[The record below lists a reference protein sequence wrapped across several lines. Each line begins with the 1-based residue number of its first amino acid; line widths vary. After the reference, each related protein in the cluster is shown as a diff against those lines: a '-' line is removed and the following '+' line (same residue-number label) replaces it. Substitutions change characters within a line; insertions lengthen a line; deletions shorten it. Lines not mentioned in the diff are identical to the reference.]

1 VLQLAKRRSG
11 HLHLHS
17 TRSSGAVKLIGY
29 ACRHPDPPL
38 RKAYLPLNDL
48 TVLLGPNDSGKSSL
62 LQAVE
67 RDLSGGHFDHVDEEL
82 KTLIGGVFY
91 TEVSKDELWA
101 IAGTAVRTRDEQR
114 SEYGTRSQG
123 RRPPW
128 DDGLWNPPR
137 DGSSPIDPD
146 QLIEHLQT
154 PSRKPVLDALKDSH
168 IIGIECVG
176 RNDMGHRVWNVYW
189 CLPALATLEQSLRE
203 AVEASDLPFMQRRRA
218 GRNGLRL
225 GMYAALHGNAGHL
238 CIDAAPLPV
247 VALGPF
253 VDLPMP
259 TGLAVPADF
268 DAIHQAVDR
277 GITRLVEV
285 VRHCRRD
292 VTLDGDHL
300 PPEEK
305 RERESPRG
313 WVETDEENVYI
324 SRAAYAAAEFLSAT
338 ATRLMPDFVSDIY
351 EVEIHMHKL
360 DAWLQE
366 APFEIMLR
374 RRSEEGMA
382 SPYFPIARAADGHR
396 LWLQLAL
403 LDALEH
409 IGPIE
414 ALIWERATEAFEAER
429 ELSNIPPDDTDALQ
443 AQSDHRDGL
452 DRRLQDVLDAFCG
465 TEFSESDPGGEL
477 GVALTR
483 PPSDEWFRGGK
494 RERRFFLVDEPE
506 RHLHP
511 RLQRAA
517 AAWLARTTAERQAP
531 CLIASH
537 SAPFLGLSG
546 ESTGYVYVAR
556 HGEQINPRP
565 VEPSELGQLD
575 EVSTALGF
583 DRGELL
589 TLVNLWLVV
598 EGATDK
604 AVLDTLF
611 TKELHS
617 AGIEVVPIHGV
628 AKWKAVLDSEAL
640 WRFTTAPV
648 AVMFDQVPAERVYE
662 MSEMSPDELLAI
674 SRSRESEEV
683 KTLALLLGNIVRQG
697 KAIEPVPN
705 AQPDI
710 LRCLDENAVKAVFP
724 KYPGHKEAEDAW
736 DRHHKGKRTDF
747 LRRRYGVEKD
757 SVPFRE
763 IAQNML
769 SRGVESIELAETIK
783 RCTELA
789 QSGTDTGHGTAP

>member
-1 VLQLAKRRSG
+1 M
-11 HLHLHS
+11 
-17 TRSSGAVKLIGY
+17 KLVGY
-29 ACRHPDPPL
+29 SCRHPEPPL

-62 LQAVE
+62 LRAVE
-67 RDLSGGHFDHVDEEL
+67 RDLSGGHFDHVDEEI

-91 TEVSKDELWA
+91 ALVSKDELWA
-101 IAGTAVRTRDEQR
+101 IAGTAIKTRDEQR

-128 DDGLWNPPR
+128 DDGFWKPPR
-137 DGSSPIDPD
+137 DEPSPSDPE

-154 PSRKPVLDALKDSH
+154 PTRKPVLDALKDSRSV
-168 IIGIECVG
+168 GIECAG
-176 RNDMGHRVWNVYW
+176 RNDLGHRVWNVYW
-189 CLPALATLEQSLRE
+189 CLPPIATLEQGLRE

-218 GRNGLRL
+218 GSHHFRV
-225 GMYAALHGNAGHL
+225 GMYAALHGNAEHL

-247 VALGPF
+247 IALGPF

-259 TGLAVPADF
+259 IGLAVPADF

-277 GITRLVEV
+277 GVTRLVDV
-285 VRHCRRD
+285 VRHCRSD
-292 VTLDGDHL
+292 VTLDGDRL
-300 PPEEK
+300 LPEEK
-305 RERESPRG
+305 RRRESPQG
-313 WVETDEENVYI
+313 WVETDEEYVAI

-338 ATRLMPDFVSDIY
+338 ATRLVPDFVSDTY
-351 EVEIHMHKL
+351 DVDIHL
-360 DAWLQE
+360 RRLEAWLQD

-374 RRSEEGMA
+374 RRTEEGMA

-409 IGPIE
+409 VGPVE
-414 ALIWERATEAFEAER
+414 ALIWERATEAFNAER

-443 AQSDHRDGL
+443 TQSDHRDVL

-465 TEFSESDPGGEL
+465 TKFSESDPDGEL
-477 GVALTR
+477 GTVLAR
-483 PPSDEWFRGGK
+483 PPTDEWSRGGK

-517 AAWLARTTAERQAP
+517 AAWLARTIAERQAP

-537 SAPFLGLSG
+537 SAPFLGLSD
-546 ESTGYVYVAR
+546 ESTSYVYVAR
-556 HGEQINPRP
+556 DGEQINPRL
-565 VEPSELGQLD
+565 VEPTELKQLD
-575 EVSTALGF
+575 EVSTELGF

-604 AVLDTLF
+604 TVLDTLF
-611 TKELHS
+611 AKELHR
-617 AGIEVVPIHGV
+617 AGIEVVPIHGI

-648 AVMFDQVPAERVYE
+648 AVMFDQVPVERIEE
-662 MSEMSPDELLAI
+662 MSEQTPDELLAI
-674 SRSRESEEV
+674 SKSRESEEV
-683 KTLALLLGNIVRQG
+683 KTLALLLSGIVRQG
-697 KAIEPVPN
+697 KAIQPLPN

-710 LRCLDENAVKAVFP
+710 LSYLDETAVKAVFP
-724 KYPGHKEAEDAW
+724 KYPGHSDAESAW
-736 DRHHKGKRTDF
+736 QRHNKGKRTEF
-747 LRRRYGVEKD
+747 LRKEYDVEKD
-757 SVPFRE
+757 SAHFRA
-763 IAQNML
+763 IAENMV
-769 SRGVESIELAETIK
+769 SCGVESAELTGIIK
-783 RCTELA
+783 SCTDLA
-789 QSGTDTGHGTAP
+789 HSGTDAGHGMVP

>member
-1 VLQLAKRRSG
+1 MKIV
-11 HLHLHS
+11 
-17 TRSSGAVKLIGY
+17 GY

-62 LQAVE
+62 LRAVE
-67 RDLSGGHFDHVDEEL
+67 RDLSGGHFDHVDDEI

-91 TEVSKDELWA
+91 AEVSKDELWA
-101 IAGTAVRTRDEQR
+101 IAGTATRTRDEQR
-114 SEYGTRSQG
+114 SEYGARSQG

-128 DDGLWNPPR
+128 DDGLWKPAR
-137 DGSSPIDPD
+137 DGSSPGDPD
-146 QLIEHLQT
+146 QLIEDLQT
-154 PSRKPVLDALKDSH
+154 PSRKPVLDVLKDSR
-168 IIGIECVG
+168 IVGIECAG
-176 RNDMGHRVWNVYW
+176 RNDMGQRVWNVYW
-189 CLPALATLEQSLRE
+189 CLPPLATLEQSLRE
-203 AVEASDLPFMQRRRA
+203 AVEASDLPFMQRRRS

-238 CIDAAPLPV
+238 CVEAAPLPV
-247 VALGPF
+247 IALGPF

-259 TGLAVPADF
+259 IGLAVPTTDF

-292 VTLDGDHL
+292 VTLDGDRL
-300 PPEEK
+300 SPEEK

-313 WVETDEENVYI
+313 WVETNGEDVYI

-338 ATRLMPDFVSDIY
+338 ATRLIPDFVSDTY
-351 EVEIHMHKL
+351 EVEIHLRKL
-360 DAWLQE
+360 DAWLQG
-366 APFEIMLR
+366 APFEILLR
-374 RRSEEGMA
+374 RRVEEGMA

-403 LDALEH
+403 LDAIEH

-414 ALIWERATEAFEAER
+414 ALIWERVTEAFEAER
-429 ELSNIPPDDTDALQ
+429 DMSNIAPDDADALQ
-443 AQSDHRDGL
+443 AQGDHRDAL
-452 DRRLQDVLDAFCG
+452 DRRLQDVLDTFCG

-477 GVALTR
+477 GAVLAR

-511 RLQRAA
+511 RLQRAG
-517 AAWLARTTAERQAP
+517 AAWLARTAAERRAP

-546 ESTGYVYVAR
+546 ESASYVYVAR
-556 HGEQINPRP
+556 DGEQINPRP
-565 VEPSELGQLD
+565 VEPSDIEQLD
-575 EVSTALGF
+575 EVSRELGF

-589 TLVNLWLVV
+589 TLVNLWLLV
-598 EGATDK
+598 EGTTDK

-611 TKELHS
+611 TKKLHS
-617 AGIEVVPIHGV
+617 AGIKVVPIHGV

-640 WRFTTAPV
+640 WQFTTASV
-648 AVMFDQVPAERVYE
+648 AVMFDRVPAERVAE
-662 MSEMSPDELLAI
+662 MSEMTPDELLAI
-674 SRSRESEEV
+674 SKSRESEEV
-683 KTLALLLGNIVRQG
+683 KTLALLLSGIVRQG
-697 KAIEPVPN
+697 KAIEPLPN

-710 LRCLDENAVKAVFP
+710 LSCLDENAVKTVFP
-724 KYPGHKEAEDAW
+724 KYPGHKEAEAAW
-736 DRHHKGKRTDF
+736 QRHHNGKRTAF
-747 LRRRYGVEKD
+747 LRERYGVGKD
-757 SVPFRE
+757 PVPFRE
-763 IAQNML
+763 IAENML
-769 SRGVESIELAETIK
+769 SRGVESVELAEVIK
-783 RCTELA
+783 RCSELA
-789 QSGTDTGHGTAP
+789 RLDADAGQGAVL